1 MLFRFGLIILHM
13 NPKFLHNLSLS
24 LIFFLGLSGIALG
37 LGWLISSEP
46 WLLDQSANE
55 KLLDNSFSEMFSDPI
70 NQNLHLYLTML
81 YRFLGWWMI
90 GIGMLVIS
98 YIIVTRMGT
107 EISRGF
113 IHFVLFILLT
123 GTTIIEYIYISSSP
137 FLVLTI
143 LLWFLWLIS
152 LWAGIQL
159 KKYDG

>member
-1 MLFRFGLIILHM
+1 MLFRFGLLILHM

-24 LIFFLGLSGIALG
+24 LIFFLGLSVIALG

-46 WLLDQSANE
+46 WLLDRSANE

-123 GTTIIEYIYISSSP
+123 GTTIIEYIYFIITIFSLNN
-137 FLVLTI
+137 FTLV
-143 LLWFLWLIS
+143 FVVN
-152 LWAGIQL
+152 
-159 KKYDG
+159 

>member
-1 MLFRFGLIILHM
+1 M

-24 LIFFLGLSGIALG
+24 LIFFLGLSVIALG

-81 YRFLGWWMI
+81 NRFLGWWTI

-98 YIIVTRMGT
+98 
-107 EISRGF
+107 
-113 IHFVLFILLT
+113 
-123 GTTIIEYIYISSSP
+123 
-137 FLVLTI
+137 
-143 LLWFLWLIS
+143 
-152 LWAGIQL
+152 
-159 KKYDG
+159 